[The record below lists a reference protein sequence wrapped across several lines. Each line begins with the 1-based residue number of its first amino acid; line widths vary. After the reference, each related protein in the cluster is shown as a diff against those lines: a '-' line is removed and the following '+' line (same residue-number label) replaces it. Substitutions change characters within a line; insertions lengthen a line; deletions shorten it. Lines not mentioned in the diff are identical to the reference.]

1 MEEEIDLIDLL
12 LTLWKKKFWIILTI
26 AFGAFIGIIYTRF
39 IVVPKYSS
47 SVTLILSKSNSN
59 SSAYTQTFNYDTEE
73 AITQSDITLNQ
84 KLISTYAEIMKSR
97 RVCEEVTTNLN
108 LEMNY
113 DLVRDAIDVSSVK
126 DTDVIKVTV
135 TTKDASLSKKIATEL
150 VNSFTKEVDR
160 IYSIQNVKILDVAQ
174 LDNSP
179 VNISYPKNIVIFALI
194 GAVLSCGVI
203 FLQYY
208 FDNTIKNQDQITK
221 VTGLPVLATIPRM
234 DQSNVNDSSYYSRE
248 KRGGKKSGK

>member
-12 LTLWKKKFWIILTI
+12 QTFWKKIFWIIL
-26 AFGAFIGIIYTRF
+26 AVVFGAFIGLIYTRF

-47 SVTLILSKSNSN
+47 NVTLILAKASNN
-59 SSAYTQTFNYDTEE
+59 VTTSSTLLDSEE

-97 RVCEEVTTNLN
+97 RVCDEIKANLN

-113 DLVRDAIDVSSVK
+113 DVLKEAISVASVK

-135 TTKDASLSKKIATEL
+135 TTKDANLSQKIVTEL
-150 VNSFTKEVDR
+150 VNSFTNEVDR
-160 IYSIQNVKILDVAQ
+160 IYNIQNVRILDVAQ
-174 LDNSP
+174 VDTEP
-179 VNISYPKNIVIFALI
+179 VNISYPKNIVIFALVA
-194 GAVLSCGVI
+194 GVLVCGII

-208 FDNTIKNQDQITK
+208 FDNSIKSSDTVTK
-221 VTGLPVLATIPRM
+221 VSGLPVLATIPKIEV
-234 DQSNVNDSSYYSRE
+234 SSVNDSSYSTRL
-248 KRGGKKSGK
+248 RGGKRDGK

>member
-12 LTLWKKKFWIILTI
+12 QTFWKKIFWIIL
-26 AFGAFIGIIYTRF
+26 AVVFGAFIGLIYTRF

-47 SVTLILSKSNSN
+47 NVTLILAKASNN
-59 SSAYTQTFNYDTEE
+59 VTTSSTLLDSEE

-97 RVCEEVTTNLN
+97 RVCDEIKANLN

-113 DLVRDAIDVSSVK
+113 DVLKEAISVASVK

-135 TTKDASLSKKIATEL
+135 TTKDANLSQKIVTEL
-150 VNSFTKEVDR
+150 VNSFTNEVDR
-160 IYSIQNVKILDVAQ
+160 IYNIQNVRILDVAQ
-174 LDNSP
+174 VDNEP
-179 VNISYPKNIVIFALI
+179 VNISYPKNIVIFALVA
-194 GAVLSCGVI
+194 GVLVCGII

-208 FDNTIKNQDQITK
+208 FDNSIKSSDTVTK
-221 VTGLPVLATIPRM
+221 VSGLPVLATIPKIEA
-234 DQSNVNDSSYYSRE
+234 SSVNDSSYSTRL
-248 KRGGKKSGK
+248 RGGKRDGK

>member
-12 LTLWKKKFWIILTI
+12 LTFWKRKFWIILLV

-39 IVVPKYSS
+39 IIVPKYSS
-47 SVTLILSKSNSN
+47 SVTLILAKANN
-59 SSAYTQTFNYDTEE
+59 NATTITQALTYDGEE

-97 RVCEEVTTNLN
+97 RVCEEVKANLN

-113 DLVRDAIDVSSVK
+113 ELVRDAIDVASVK

-150 VNSFTKEVDR
+150 VNSFTNEVDR
-160 IYSIQNVKILDVAQ
+160 IYNIQNVKILDVAQ
-174 LDNSP
+174 VDDKP
-179 VNISYPKNIVIFALI
+179 VNISYPKNIIIFALI
-194 GAVLSCGVI
+194 GAVIAFGVI
-203 FLQYY
+203 FVQYY
-208 FDNTIKNQDQITK
+208 FDNTIKNQETITK
-221 VTGLPVLATIPRM
+221 TINLPVLATIPKI
-234 DQSNVNDSSYYSRE
+234 DQNNVNDGLYSNE
-248 KRGGKKSGK
+248 KRGGTKNGK

>member
-12 LTLWKKKFWIILTI
+12 QTFWKKIFWIIL
-26 AFGAFIGIIYTRF
+26 AVVFDAFIGLIYTRF

-47 SVTLILSKSNSN
+47 NVTLILAKASNN
-59 SSAYTQTFNYDTEE
+59 VTTSSTLLDSEE

-97 RVCEEVTTNLN
+97 RVCDEIKANLN

-113 DLVRDAIDVSSVK
+113 DVLKEAISVASVK

-135 TTKDASLSKKIATEL
+135 TTKDANLSQKIVTEL
-150 VNSFTKEVDR
+150 VNSFTNEVDR
-160 IYSIQNVKILDVAQ
+160 IYNIQNVRILDVAQ
-174 LDNSP
+174 VDTEP
-179 VNISYPKNIVIFALI
+179 VNISYPKNIVIFALVA
-194 GAVLSCGVI
+194 GVLVCGII

-208 FDNTIKNQDQITK
+208 FDNSIKSSDTVTK
-221 VTGLPVLATIPRM
+221 VSGLPVLATIPKIEA
-234 DQSNVNDSSYYSRE
+234 SSVNDSSYSTRL
-248 KRGGKKSGK
+248 RGGKRDGK

>member
-12 LTLWKKKFWIILTI
+12 QTFWKKIFWIIL
-26 AFGAFIGIIYTRF
+26 AVVFGAFIGLIYTRF

-47 SVTLILSKSNSN
+47 NVTLILAKASNN
-59 SSAYTQTFNYDTEE
+59 VTTSSTLLDSEE

-97 RVCEEVTTNLN
+97 RVCDEIKANLN

-113 DLVRDAIDVSSVK
+113 DVLKEAISVASVK

-135 TTKDASLSKKIATEL
+135 TTKDANLSQKIVTEL
-150 VNSFTKEVDR
+150 VNSFTNEVDR
-160 IYSIQNVKILDVAQ
+160 IYNIQNVRILDVAQ
-174 LDNSP
+174 VDTEP
-179 VNISYPKNIVIFALI
+179 VNISYPKNIVIFALVA
-194 GAVLSCGVI
+194 GVLVCGII

-208 FDNTIKNQDQITK
+208 FDNSIKSSDTVTK
-221 VTGLPVLATIPRM
+221 VSGLPVLATIPKIEA
-234 DQSNVNDSSYYSRE
+234 SSVNDSSYSTRL
-248 KRGGKKSGK
+248 RGGKRDGK